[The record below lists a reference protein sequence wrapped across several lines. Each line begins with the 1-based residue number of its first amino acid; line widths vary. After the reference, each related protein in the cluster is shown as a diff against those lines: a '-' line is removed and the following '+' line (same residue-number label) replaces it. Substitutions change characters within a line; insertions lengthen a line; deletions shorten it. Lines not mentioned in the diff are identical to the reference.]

1 MNMINS
7 FFLVGPMGVGKTTI
21 GRLLSLKL
29 HYPFLDSD
37 VWIEQSMNQSIP
49 SIFASHG
56 EEVFREIESEAIDHL
71 TQQSK
76 IVLSTG
82 GGAVLHQLNRQR
94 LKKRGTVIFL
104 DLSPEKIF
112 ERIAGDQ
119 TRPLLQTD
127 NPLATMQ
134 SIYDARKPLYLD
146 SAHYHLSITNKTP
159 EEISEILMNVYNGQT
174 SNLPDWCQPLKN

>member
-21 GRLLSLKL
+21 GRLLAEKL
-29 HYPFLDSD
+29 QCAFLDSD

-49 SIFASHG
+49 SIFSMLG
-56 EEVFREIESEAIDHL
+56 EEVFRDIESEAIDRL
-71 TQQSK
+71 TEQPK

-82 GGAVLHQLNRQR
+82 GGAVLRDVNRQR
-94 LKKRGTVIFL
+94 LNERGTVVFL

-112 ERIAGDQ
+112 QRIKGDQ

-134 SIYDARKPLYLD
+134 AIYDIRKPLYLD
-146 SAHYHLSITNKTP
+146 SAHYHLSVENRMP
-159 EEISEILMNVYNGQT
+159 EEISDLLVNLYNGT
-174 SNLPDWCQPLKN
+174 MNTFPDWCKPLKK